1 VLSNSQIMAKS
12 GQGWRDDLNDQICWR
27 FSNYTYVVKYTISR
41 FERDLLYLK
50 PYYEKSPRSEA
61 AMAHNHLSTNQ
72 PPIDAALGPDQR
84 AHTFPLSGVEK
95 MSATEVVFSPLVDKS
110 WSFPFGAGGVE
121 SMCRWIEK
129 INKDLRSMNI
139 SLEEVT
145 AMAFSLLLYC

>member
-1 VLSNSQIMAKS
+1 MAKS

-27 FSNYTYVVKYTISR
+27 FSNYTYVVKHTISK

-50 PYYEKSPRSEA
+50 PYYEKSLRSEGA
-61 AMAHNHLSTNQ
+61 LAHNHLSTNQ
-72 PPIDAALGPDQR
+72 APMNAAALGPDQR

-95 MSATEVVFSPLVDKS
+95 MSATEVAVRPLVDKS
-110 WSFPFGAGGVE
+110 WSFPFGAGDVE
-121 SMCRWIEK
+121 SMCKWIER
-129 INKDLRSMNI
+129 INKELRSMNT